1 MATYFAGVQL
11 FDGRTVRSR
20 SGVLVRGGRIEWVGP
35 HRRAPRAARAAHE
48 VEGAG
53 RTLSPGLI
61 DCHVHLCFD
70 GKADLQAEAREVVG
84 NDALA
89 AIKALRNGRRHL
101 EHGVTTVRDLGGP
114 SGYACAVAAAIE
126 DGVADGP
133 SVVAAGRAL
142 TITGGHGHGAFAYEV
157 DGPENVRRAV
167 REQMRSGAR
176 AIKVIATGGVLTPGV
191 SADFTAFTI
200 EELEAA
206 ADEAH
211 KWNRGIAAHAIGA
224 AGIEN
229 AVRAGFDSIEHG
241 SQISVAVARMMKERG
256 TFHVPTISALRGIVD
271 NPDEVPA
278 YAVEKGIAVL
288 SWLRDSFRRAVRE
301 GVRYA
306 CGTDAGTPFNP
317 HGSAPLEIE
326 RMVEWGLTPLKAL
339 QSATSNAAELL
350 RVPDVGTIE
359 VGKVADVVLYDG
371 EPLDEVS
378 LLATPKVVLK
388 RGEVVAGTLP

>member
-20 SGVLVRGGRIEWVGP
+20 AGVLVANGRIEWAGP

-53 RTLSPGLI
+53 RTLLPGLI

-70 GKADLQAEAREVVG
+70 GDADFQAEGLQVVG

-89 AIKALRNGRRHL
+89 AVKALRNGRRQL
-101 EHGVTTVRDLGGP
+101 ERGVTTVRDLGGP
-114 SGYACAVAAAIE
+114 SAYACAVGAAIE
-126 DGVADGP
+126 AGIADGP
-133 SVVAAGRAL
+133 GVVAAGRAL
-142 TITGGHGHGAFAYEV
+142 TITGGHGHGAFALEV
-157 DGPENVRRAV
+157 DGPEHVRRAV

-191 SADFTAFTI
+191 SADFTAFTF
-200 EELEAA
+200 EELQAA

-211 KWNRGIAAHAIGA
+211 KWGRGIAAHAIGA
-224 AGIEN
+224 AGIEQ

-241 SQISVAVARMMKERG
+241 SQIGVAVARMMKERG

-271 NPDEVPA
+271 NPDEVPE
-278 YAVEKGIAVL
+278 YAVDKGRTVL
-288 SWLRDSFRRAVRE
+288 SWARDSFRRAVRE
-301 GVRYA
+301 GVRFA
-306 CGTDAGTPFNP
+306 AGTDAGTPFNP
-317 HGSAPLEIE
+317 HGSLPLEIE
-326 RMVEWGLTPLKAL
+326 RMVDWGLTPLKSL
-339 QSATSNAAELL
+339 QAATSNAAELL
-350 RVPDVGTIE
+350 RVPNVGTIDT
-359 VGKVADVVLYDG
+359 GKAGDVVLYEG

-378 LLATPKVVLK
+378 LLATPLLVLK
-388 RGEVVAGTLP
+388 GGDVVAGALP

>member
-1 MATYFAGVQL
+1 VATYFAGVQL

-20 SGVLVRGGRIEWVGP
+20 AGVLVAGGRIEWVGP
-35 HRRAPRAARAAHE
+35 HRRAPRSARAAHE

-53 RTLSPGLI
+53 RTLTPGLI
-61 DCHVHLCFD
+61 DCHVHLGFD
-70 GKADLQAEAREVVG
+70 GRSDFQEEGRQLVG

-89 AIKALRNGRRHL
+89 TVKALRNGRKHL
-101 EHGVTTVRDLGGP
+101 ERGTTTVRDLGGP
-114 SGYACAVAAAIE
+114 SAYACALGAAIE
-126 DGVADGP
+126 EGLAEGP

-157 DGPENVRRAV
+157 DGPESVRRAV

-176 AIKVIATGGVLTPGV
+176 AIKIVATGGVLTPGV
-191 SADFTAFTI
+191 SADFTAFTF
-200 EELEAA
+200 EELQAA
-206 ADEAH
+206 VDEAH

-224 AGIEN
+224 TGIEN
-229 AVRAGFDSIEHG
+229 AVRAGIDSIEHG

-256 TFHVPTISALRGIVD
+256 TFHVPTIAALRGMLD
-271 NPDEVPA
+271 NADEVA
-278 YAVEKGIAVL
+278 DYAVEKAGIVMT
-288 SWLRDSFRRAVRE
+288 WLRDSFRRAVRE
-301 GVRYA
+301 GVRFA

-317 HGSAPLEIE
+317 HGGAPLEIE
-326 RMVEWGLTPLKAL
+326 RMVDWGLTPLKAL

-359 VGKVADVVLYDG
+359 PGKRGDVVLYEG

-378 LLATPKVVLK
+378 LLATPLLVLK
-388 RGEVVAGTLP
+388 GGDVVAGTLP